1 MTRIE
6 PRPLWRCPECG
17 REFRHRNQWHSCVV
31 VSVDSHFEGRPP
43 WMRQAL
49 DEMVC
54 RLEQAAGPV
63 RTDAVKG
70 TIALAAGARFAEIA
84 LGARSM
90 RVGFL
95 LRRIETDP
103 RLERTVDAGRWAM
116 HTIVLDRLED
126 VDDQVIGWLAEAYAC
141 KL

>member
-1 MTRIE
+1 MNG
-6 PRPLWRCPECG
+6 L
-17 REFRHRNQWHSCVV
+17 VV
-31 VSVDSHFEGRPP
+31 VDASLAFKWLVEEEHSDKADALGRM
-43 WMRQAL
+43 WASQGTRS
-49 DEMVC
+49 
-54 RLEQAAGPV
+54 AAPYFMPV
-63 RTDAVKG
+63 
-70 TIALAAGARFAEIA
+70 EIA

-95 LRRIETDP
+95 LRRTETDP
-103 RLERTVDAGRWAM
+103 RLERTVDAERWAM

>member
-1 MTRIE
+1 MTGRE

-31 VSVDSHFEGRPP
+31 VSVDSHFQGRPP

-49 DEMVC
+49 DKMVG
-54 RLEQAAGPV
+54 RLEQETGPV

-70 TIALAAGARFAEIA
+70 AIALAAGARFAEIA
-84 LGARSM
+84 LGAHSM
-90 RVGFL
+90 RVGFM
-95 LRRIETDP
+95 LRRREADP
-103 RLERTVDAGRWAM
+103 RLERTVDAGRWVM
-116 HTIVLDRLED
+116 HTLVLDRLED
-126 VDDQVIGWLAEAYAC
+126 VDDQAVGWLAEAYAC

>member
-1 MTRIE
+1 
-6 PRPLWRCPECG
+6 
-17 REFRHRNQWHSCVV
+17 
-31 VSVDSHFEGRPP
+31 
-43 WMRQAL
+43 MRQAL

-70 TIALAAGARFAEIA
+70 AIALAAGARFAEIA

-95 LRRIETDP
+95 LRRTETDP